1 MLLFQWIVFIL
12 VVYHFFYQV
21 YDLLENKKTKV
32 TGDSDFI
39 EFICILLVSL
49 TRLFILYL
57 AGAFSLIV

>member
-1 MLLFQWIVFIL
+1 MLLFQWIVFIF
-12 VVYHFFYQV
+12 VVYNFFYQV

-39 EFICILLVSL
+39 EFICILLASVA
-49 TRLFILYL
+49 RLFILYL